1 MTLHGN
7 QSQSSTISV
16 ILGYFIAV
24 GFTQM
29 DEVVALQHLMTL
41 NLLGYRQCVAL
52 FLNELLQITI
62 ALYSILRRTIL
73 NFAALLC
80 LHMHDIMDH
89 IK

>member
-62 ALYSILRRTIL
+62 ALYSILRCSSAFTCTTLWIT
-73 NFAALLC
+73 
-80 LHMHDIMDH
+80 
-89 IK
+89 